1 MSEKSTTLIEYE
13 KLIEELMKEN
23 EDLKK
28 TVFKLEKQNQ
38 LLKKRAGVEQE
49 VPEPKKP
56 VKIFKKSKKK
66 EISEPVIMS
75 KKETIIETPVEK
87 GGEILTESTFSPE
100 IPAPL
105 RSEGAIIEG
114 TSRRECPVCGNKNKK
129 LIREILDKTHII
141 SDYPRMY
148 SKKLVC
154 GDCGQEWRVSS
165 EV

>member
-1 MSEKSTTLIEYE
+1 MSKKNTTLIEYE
-13 KLIEELMKEN
+13 NLIEELMKEN
-23 EDLKK
+23 EKLKK

-38 LLKKRAGVEQE
+38 LLKKRAGVVEE
-49 VPEPKKP
+49 IPEPPEPKKAA
-56 VKIFKKSKKK
+56 KLSKKSKKK
-66 EISEPVIMS
+66 EISEPVIVS
-75 KKETIIETPVEK
+75 KEVETPAEK
-87 GGEILTESTFSPE
+87 GEEILTESTFSPE

-105 RSEGAIIEG
+105 RSKGGVIEG

-141 SDYPRMY
+141 CDYPRMY

-154 GDCGQEWRVSS
+154 GDCGQEWRVST